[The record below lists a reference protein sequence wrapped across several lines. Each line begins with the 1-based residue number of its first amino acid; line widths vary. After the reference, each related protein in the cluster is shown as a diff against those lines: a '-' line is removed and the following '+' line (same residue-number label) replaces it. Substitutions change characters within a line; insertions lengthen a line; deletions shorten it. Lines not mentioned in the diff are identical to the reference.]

1 MRVLVTGGAGT
12 IGSEL
17 VRRCLAS
24 CESIHVLDTFA
35 TSRPEHVPADPRVQ
49 VREGSIADADVMAEV
64 FEQAHPD
71 VVVHAAASYADPT
84 DWEGDTHTNVIG
96 AINVARGC
104 AEAGARLVN
113 LQTVLCYGRPDALP
127 ITETAPL
134 RPQGSYAITKVAA
147 EQLLT
152 QAGLPVVS
160 LRVGSVLSL
169 GLSIGAIPAFYR
181 RLTSGHSCQVVDST
195 RDYLDPDDFFA
206 LLLATMR
213 PDAPT
218 GTFNVSTGIGH
229 STLELYRIVADH
241 LGVTREPQIVP
252 PPPTDIPAVVLD
264 STAVQEAYGWQPQ
277 VPFEVSMQRLLA
289 WYDEHGITDVYS
301 HHAGA
306 GRG

>member
-1 MRVLVTGGAGT
+1 MRLLVTGGAGT

-17 VRRCLAS
+17 VRRCLPS

-35 TSRPEHVPADPRVQ
+35 TSRPEHVPVDPRVH
-49 VREGSIADADVMAEV
+49 VREGSVADVDVVTEV
-64 FEQAHPD
+64 FTQSRPD

-84 DWEGDTHTNVIG
+84 DWEGDTLTNVVG

-104 AEAGARLVN
+104 TESGARLVN
-113 LQTVLCYGRPDALP
+113 LQTVLCYGRPDVLP

-152 QAGLPVVS
+152 QADLPVVS

-181 RLTSGHSCQVVDST
+181 LLTSGQPCQVVDST
-195 RDYLDPDDFFA
+195 RDYLDPDDFFN

-218 GTFNVSTGIGH
+218 GIFNVSTGVGH

-241 LGVTREPQIVP
+241 LGVTDDPEIVP

-264 STAVQEAYGWQPQ
+264 STAVQAAYGWHPEIA
-277 VPFEVSMQRLLA
+277 FAASMRRLLA
-289 WYDEHGITDVYS
+289 WYDERGITDVYS
-301 HHAGA
+301 HHPGA